1 MATTYEYQP
10 DYAASP
16 GAVLEEHLAVR
27 GLSHAEFARRCG
39 RSAKLISEIVAG
51 KAPVEPA
58 TALQFEKVLGMDARI
73 WLGIEADYRLHQNRT
88 AEAYDE
94 EAIAWAKGFPISELV
109 RRGVIEGPTR
119 GGEFVPQLLA
129 FFGVATV
136 DAWHTRYSATRIAYR
151 HSPAFKSDSFALATW
166 LRLAEVDAVEQV
178 STDFCEPEFRNAL
191 GHVRTFTCK
200 PIDEALRDTLHL
212 CNAAGVALA
221 LVKPLTKTR
230 LSGAA
235 WWLSPRRPIIAL
247 SARHMTTDHL
257 WFSFFHE
264 AAHILL
270 HSKKS
275 VFVDGANGGEDE
287 IETEANE
294 WAANFLVPRKEWQKF
309 VNDGVYTAVKIRR
322 FAEQQ
327 RVDAGIV
334 VGSLQHENLL
344 PWNRLNGLKT
354 KLKWADEQ
362 ASTKHR

>member
-166 LRLAEVDAVEQV
+166 LRLAEVDVVEQV

-191 GHVRTFTCK
+191 GQVRTFTCK
-200 PIDEALRDTLHL
+200 PIDEALRETLRL

-247 SARHMTTDHL
+247 SARHKMDDHF

-270 HSKKS
+270 HGKKI
-275 VFVDGANGGEDE
+275 VFVDDTSGSDDD
-287 IETEANE
+287 IEAEANS
-294 WAANFLVPRKEWQKF
+294 WAADFLLPQKSWGRF
-309 VNDGVYTAVKIRR
+309 LGDGPFSRERVRL
-322 FAEQQ
+322 FAEQES
-327 RVDAGIV
+327 VAPGIV
-334 VGSLQHENLL
+334 VGRLQYEQRL
-344 PWNRLNGLKT
+344 PWQSSLNNLKV
-354 KLKWADEQ
+354 KLKWVD
-362 ASTKHR
+362 